1 MIKYI
6 NKDDQILPILMEEL
20 YFFDPVNILLT
31 CQDSQRLINSMP
43 NNLRDVFLF
52 SFTTKERSCFP
63 RFDIDLFNMGLANHP
78 VMTAIPDLSIKNFSK
93 LSTVTDKRANEF
105 LAKSKSYNNVRLF
118 YSGGIDSTLILCSI
132 IKNWSKNDIEKLTVV
147 GNKFSIQENEY
158 MYNNFIK
165 DKIKTESFND
175 YITGA
180 ITFSSDCLYT
190 SGDGGDNIGSAI
202 IDEFDIL
209 YPNKHMSCW
218 KQNKD
223 IILNYFCTVSTI
235 NFGVPF
241 LVYDRRAHA
250 EKCFEWISKTIE
262 HSQLD
267 IVSIYDF
274 FWWINFNFGFTIDTT
289 YPLWSYFKLPQDTH
303 VSQTW
308 KDNIF
313 PWFTN
318 IDYQYWSLSTIGS
331 TEKILEHNNKYAFK
345 KYIFEVDGNENY
357 FLNKGKESSMPKNFP
372 KFRKYNCNRLLFID
386 RNDRAYYR

>member
-6 NKDDQILPILMEEL
+6 SKDDQILPILMEEL
-20 YFFDPVNILLT
+20 YFFDPVNILHT
-31 CQDSQRLINSMP
+31 CQDGQQLIYSMP
-43 NNLRDVFLF
+43 NNLRDAFLF

-63 RFDIDLFNMGLANHP
+63 RFDIDMFDIDVANHP
-78 VMTAIPDLSIKNFSK
+78 VMTTIPDLSIKNFSE

-105 LAKSKSYNNVRLF
+105 LWKSKSYNSVRLF

-132 IKNWSKNDIEKLTVV
+132 IKNWSKDDREKLIVV

-165 DKIKTESFND
+165 DKIKTENFDD
-175 YITGA
+175 YITGK
-180 ITFSSDCLYT
+180 IGFSKDCLYT

-202 IDEFDIL
+202 IDEFDTL

-223 IILNYFCTVSTI
+223 IILNYFCTESII

-241 LVYDRRAHA
+241 LVYDRRTHA
-250 EKCFEWISKTIE
+250 EKCFEWISNSIE
-262 HSQLD
+262 HSRLD

-274 FWWINFNFGFTIDTT
+274 FWWINFNFGLTIDTAYT
-289 YPLWSYFKLPQDTH
+289 LWSYFKLPQDSAA
-303 VSQTW
+303 SQTW

-331 TEKILEHNNKYAFK
+331 TEKMLKHNNKYSFK
-345 KYIFEVDGNENY
+345 KYIFEVDGNESY
-357 FLNKGKESSMPKNFP
+357 FINKGKESSMPKNFP
-372 KFRKYNCNRLLFID
+372 KFNKYKGNRLLFID
-386 RNDRAYYR
+386 RDDRAYYR